1 MNAIFL
7 NYPKTVPLLPVEKI
21 VLHETSPCCQ
31 KGWGQLLSRHT
42 TSVHIQYSLLTSF
55 VTLSMFLNL
64 YLIGLLLLLLLLLLS
79 HFSCVRLCAI
89 P

>member
-1 MNAIFL
+1 MNVIFL

-21 VLHETSPCCQ
+21 VLHETSPCCK

-42 TSVHIQYSLLTSF
+42 TSVHIQYSLLASF

-64 YLIGLLLLLLLLLLS
+64 YLIGLLLLLLLLLS